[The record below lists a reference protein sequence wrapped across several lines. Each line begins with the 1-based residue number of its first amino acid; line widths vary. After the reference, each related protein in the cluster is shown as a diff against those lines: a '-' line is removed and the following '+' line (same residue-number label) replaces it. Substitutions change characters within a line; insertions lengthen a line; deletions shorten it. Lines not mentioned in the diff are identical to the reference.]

1 MGRLSW
7 AQYNYM
13 NAKKGGT
20 SPIWVQRE
28 DAIKEERLDK
38 GIDFKDEIS

>member
-7 AQYNYM
+7 AQYNHM

-20 SPIWVQRE
+20 FPIWVQRE
-28 DAIKEERLDK
+28 DAIKEESWIKALTLK
-38 GIDFKDEIS
+38 MK